1 MRTLIPALTLPLLFA
16 SCGLLSTQP
25 AADPLR
31 SSDANVQFMVSAAQ
45 SNLFEIQSSQ
55 QAVAKTSNATVKQY
69 AQDMI
74 SMHTDSQNKLSA
86 LASARSIKLPD
97 APSPEQRLI
106 LQALAP
112 LSGTE
117 FDQQYGKAQL
127 NGHRLTLDVFDS
139 YIKSSQ
145 ATDAGVKQFAVDGR
159 PMILDHRERART
171 LPLPADPTVLAP
183 LNR

>member
-1 MRTLIPALTLPLLFA
+1 MQKLIPALTLPLLFA
-16 SCGLLSTQP
+16 SCGLLNTQAP
-25 AADPLR
+25 ADPLR
-31 SSDANVQFMVSAAQ
+31 SDDANVQFMVSAAQ

-55 QAVAKTSNATVKQY
+55 QAVAKTGNALVKQY

-74 SMHTDSQNKLSA
+74 NMHTDSQKKLNT
-86 LASARSIKLPD
+86 LASARNVKLPD

-106 LQALAP
+106 IQALAP

-139 YIKSSQ
+139 YIANPQ
-145 ATDAGVKQFAVDGR
+145 ANDAGVKQFAVDGR
-159 PMILDHRERART
+159 PMIKDHRERART
-171 LPLPADPTVLAP
+171 LPLPADATVVAP